1 MKGKLEDTNR
11 LDLIREAI
19 ANIDEFLGGI
29 DTLETFENNK
39 ILCHAVVYNLQ
50 CVGEGVYKLS
60 PEFIT
65 AHPEINWPEIDEDLC
80 YEGFFKEKTRTD
92 LYRLF
97 MAHPELNASAVAR
110 RMGISQSL
118 FAQYISGVKKP
129 SQPRLSEIYATI
141 HAIGEELVA
150 IPAR

>member
-60 PEFIT
+60 PEFIS
-65 AHPEINWPEIDEDLC
+65 AHPEINWKEIEGLRHVLVHDYYTLNMRTIWEIVQRDLPP
-80 YEGFFKEKTRTD
+80 FKQYLK
-92 LYRLF
+92 
-97 MAHPELNASAVAR
+97 
-110 RMGISQSL
+110 SL
-118 FAQYISGVKKP
+118 
-129 SQPRLSEIYATI
+129 
-141 HAIGEELVA
+141 
-150 IPAR
+150 

>member
-1 MKGKLEDTNR
+1 MNAIEKIWLTEDAVWIRTTEGKEACEYFADYPR
-11 LDLIREAI
+11 LKAASPEQR
-19 ANIDEFLGGI
+19 ANYVADEFG
-29 DTLETFENNK
+29 
-39 ILCHAVVYNLQ
+39 
-50 CVGEGVYKLS
+50 
-60 PEFIT
+60 
-65 AHPEINWPEIDEDLC
+65 INWPEIDEDLC

-129 SQPRLSEIYATI
+129 SQARLSEIYATI